1 MATVNSRISDTRRKL
16 EIAAV
21 LITGMG
27 KFIFMDWLGWK
38 FPFILMAI
46 ASWSLYVFVRRKQ
59 LPEILRYWGFRTD
72 NFRDVL
78 KIVLPF
84 GLISVVVF
92 FSVGSALGTINITW
106 HIIPVLILYP
116 IWGTIQQF
124 LVIGLVAGN
133 LKDLRAYS
141 ISNFII
147 IFITALL
154 FGFLHYP
161 FYWLIL
167 GTFVLALFYGFVYL
181 RQRNV
186 FIMGIFHGWLGGL
199 FFYTVIGRDPFAE
212 VFGRYFSM

>member
-1 MATVNSRISDTRRKL
+1 MATVNSSISDTRRKL

-38 FPFILMAI
+38 LPFILMAI
-46 ASWSLYVFVRRKQ
+46 ASWSLYVFIRRKQ

-72 NFRDVL
+72 NFRNVL

-84 GLISVVVF
+84 GLISIVIF

-181 RQRNV
+181 RERNV